1 MNIMIPPPPSFIIP
15 PPPPSAVVMERVA
28 RVGWIIA
35 RVGLIMDESSSS
47 SVVYKLQL
55 PPAAVEP
62 VVERPLSAVVTVQEA
77 RVGLIKDESINR
89 RSSSSSMGLD
99 ELQTR
104 IQAQSFEKHAL
115 LVEGETHHVSVWRA
129 SVHCHT
135 FSKVT
140 ALYMALYK
148 ATR

>member
-62 VVERPLSAVVTVQEA
+62 VVERPLSAVVTVQVA
-77 RVGLIKDESINR
+77 RVGLIKDESIIKPT
-89 RSSSSSMGLD
+89 SSSMGLD

-135 FSKVT
+135 FLKVT
-140 ALYMALYK
+140 ALVYFLYK